1 MTAMKLTR
9 RAIDTIKP
17 GEKPFVIYDS
27 EIKGFGVR
35 VMPSG
40 IASYIVEYR
49 PGEGGRGVAKR
60 RMALGRTTE
69 LTPDEA
75 RKLAQQN
82 LAAVRHGEDPLLER
96 ETKRREIKVR
106 ELIEAWEADNPAGRK
121 SGKPM
126 AERTRNNTLARLR
139 HHILPL
145 LGDKRVSAVSVDDV
159 NDMIRRVTNGETK
172 RNDKSERKRG
182 RIVVTGGAG
191 AARKVSSDLSIIFAY
206 AVEKKI
212 VAVNPVAGARKPR
225 AGKRHDY
232 LRAEHVE
239 AIGKALSQLE
249 MEGANPN
256 GIAILRL
263 ILITGA
269 RPSEI
274 EGLRWS
280 EIDFSANSLRLTDSK
295 TGYSIRP
302 LATAALAI
310 LAHVP
315 RIESSEYVFPA
326 TRGDGYFS
334 GSKKLWNRARE
345 IANLPDR
352 VRYHARHAVATLALG
367 AGHDV
372 ASVSAI
378 MGHKGPRTTL
388 STYSHVIDDRAARAA
403 EGIGRQIAATMEGRR
418 GADIVSL
425 QVKKS
430 RAVRGQP

>member
-1 MTAMKLTR
+1 MVAFKITR
-9 RAIDTIKP
+9 RAIEALEP
-17 GEKPFVIYDS
+17 AEKPFVIYDS

-40 IASYIVEYR
+40 IATYIVEYR
-49 PGEGGRGVAKR
+49 PGEGGRGVAKK
-60 RMALGRTTE
+60 RMALGRTNE

-82 LAAVRHGEDPLLER
+82 LSAVRHGDDPLLDR
-96 ETKRREIKVR
+96 ETKRREMKVCQ
-106 ELIEAWEADNPAGRK
+106 LIEAWEAENPAGRK
-121 SGKPM
+121 SGEPM
-126 AERTRNNTLARLR
+126 APRTKANTLARLR
-139 HHILPL
+139 HHVVPL
-145 LGDKRVSAVSVDDV
+145 LGDKRVGAVSVDDV
-159 NDMIRRVTNGETK
+159 NDMIRRVANGETR
-172 RNDKSERKRG
+172 RNAKSENRRG

-212 VAVNPVAGARKPR
+212 LVVNPVTGARKPR

-232 LRAEHVE
+232 LRAEHMA
-239 AIGKALSQLE
+239 AIGKALSQLRTA
-249 MEGANPN
+249 GANSS

-263 ILITGA
+263 LLVTGA

-274 EGLRWS
+274 EGLKWS
-280 EIDFSANSLRLTDSK
+280 EIDFSAKSLRLTDSK

-302 LATAALAI
+302 LASAALAI
-310 LAHVP
+310 LAEVP
-315 RIESSEYVFPA
+315 RIEGSEYVFPA
-326 TRGDGYFS
+326 TRGNGYYT

-345 IANLPDR
+345 LAGLPDR

-403 EGIGRQIAATMEGRR
+403 EGIGGQIAARMEGRR
-418 GADIVSL
+418 SADIVSL
-425 QVKKS
+425 HSDKLRLK
-430 RAVRGQP
+430 